1 MPGGGVRL
9 SVWGGAGESLPRLSG
24 FYLVASTPDAGAS
37 ARASA
42 REHTQHSYS
51 SSSSSTAAAAADS
64 QQTAGID

>member
-51 SSSSSTAAAAADS
+51 SSSSSSSSRQSADCRY
-64 QQTAGID
+64 